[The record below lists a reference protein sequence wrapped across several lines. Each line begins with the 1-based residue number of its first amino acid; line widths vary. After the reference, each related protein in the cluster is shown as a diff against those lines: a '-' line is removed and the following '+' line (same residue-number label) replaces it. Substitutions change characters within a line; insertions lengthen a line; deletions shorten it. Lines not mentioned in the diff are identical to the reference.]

1 MDDEEAIWG
10 TLSTEEH
17 RSVWEETEANFWAKF
32 ALEQK
37 EWRSEQELDFNEASV
52 ELRAE
57 LTSLTGQRKQLTET
71 QERLNA
77 QLAKVAGDLRNV
89 VEQCDARTHELS
101 ELDQAYRKR
110 LEEQS
115 EKWEVQRS
123 TMQRFFKEKHGG
135 SVHSDDEED
144 EEDEEEAEDEPM
156 VDLPV
161 TVQQTI
167 IPRNPKIKEFRESG
181 KRSPKPIPMVEHREK
196 RRKHTEPLVNV
207 IDITGRVIGPVEL
220 IEPWNKWVKEI
231 LKLPIRR
238 PVTIRPGRRFTDEHL
253 STIYERSESKGV
265 KWLSCMIQAIGQIQ
279 SKRCASCEKNQGV
292 FQQCIIVGGEL
303 LQKCGNCEWNRQG
316 CHGAS
321 GEGIDF
327 KEAAERMEEIQKAR
341 AEQKL
346 PASPEYP
353 RDEADNNRRLATHLK
368 AMFPEREKLER
379 EKLESNGTS
388 ERRLEPKPPFEGPP
402 VEVESLANPAW
413 QTIRMKTSD
422 ALLINGSTPSRIL
435 PGGSSPTLIRT
446 PLAPAPRVPLPSS
459 GFTPANPHSRPSS
472 RPPSRPPS
480 NDTSTPKGG
489 SLEPS
494 PQASP
499 HLPSLLPAGPRP
511 IYPPEPLEEINKDNL
526 VLRHNGEVYTHPD
539 CMVGVPVAKID
550 WNHPYWDRTWKD
562 IRAEVQDSRE
572 RWVQKQKAIHLAEAR
587 KEACGSS
594 KYQAGRQINRG
605 TKILEFL
612 DEGEISPYQLL
623 AKKHMHASKGGIAS
637 YDTLFRLCDTVSEL
651 QKYNLDITPL
661 EWIRHRLHELIQ
673 AEGKSFNLPR
683 TMHDFYHD
691 PKLSAL
697 RTKHGYKNIGRP
709 SAAKTGRSSLGAT
722 TPSGTPQPL
731 KKRKSM
737 LLDSEITPA
746 SSRVASPT
754 PSSHGGGPRIHDL
767 LNSPNGPAVKRPR
780 TQEDSVGFNEKRP
793 SPVIDMTPSKALLG
807 DETFFISR
815 VRESGY
821 ESPPHFHLF
830 WKFHPIQ
837 RSLQLCG
844 LPNDNN
850 IVQLHQLTA
859 GVSLNDIMSVRWSPE
874 SLCIVIMRK
883 VELFNPPTFA
893 KTLCSFHEK
902 GALDR
907 FLDFCKA
914 QRLNLIA
921 YSRAE
926 VEADWPK
933 A

>member
-17 RSVWEETEANFWAKF
+17 RSVWAETEANFWAKF

-144 EEDEEEAEDEPM
+144 VDEEDEAEDEPM
-156 VDLPV
+156 IDLPV
-161 TVQQTI
+161 TVQQTTSPKD
-167 IPRNPKIKEFRESG
+167 PRIKEFRENV
-181 KRSPKPIPMVEHREK
+181 KRSPKPIPMVGHREK

-220 IEPWNKWVKEI
+220 IEPWNKWVKAI

-253 STIYERSESKGV
+253 ATIYDRSESKGV
-265 KWLSCMIQAIGQIQ
+265 KWLSCMIQAIGEVQ
-279 SKRCASCEKNQGV
+279 SKRCASCDKNQGV
-292 FQQCIIVGGEL
+292 FQQCIIVGGDL

-327 KEAAERMEEIQKAR
+327 KKAAERMEEIMKAR
-341 AEQKL
+341 AEQKI

-353 RDEADNNRRLATHLK
+353 RDEADTNRRLATHLK
-368 AMFPEREKLER
+368 AMFPEREKQ
-379 EKLESNGTS
+379 ESNGTS
-388 ERRLEPKPPFEGPP
+388 ERQLEPKPAVDEGRPQAETP
-402 VEVESLANPAW
+402 ASPAW
-413 QTIRMKTSD
+413 QAIRSNQPEQPAT
-422 ALLINGSTPSRIL
+422 NGSTPSRIL
-435 PGGSSPTLIRT
+435 PNGSSPDLARREFTHT

-480 NDTSTPKGG
+480 NDMSTPKGG

-494 PQASP
+494 PQPSPLPTLYPAPP
-499 HLPSLLPAGPRP
+499 HLTAHSA
-511 IYPPEPLEEINKDNL
+511 EPLEEINKHNL

-550 WNHPYWDRTWKD
+550 ENHPYWDRTWKD
-562 IRAEVQDSRE
+562 IRAEVRDSRE
-572 RWVQKQKAIHLAEAR
+572 RWVGKQKAIHLAEAR

-673 AEGKSFNLPR
+673 VEGKSFNLPR

-709 SAAKTGRSSLGAT
+709 SAAKSGRQSLGAT
-722 TPSGTPQPL
+722 TPGGTPQPL

-793 SPVIDMTPSKALLG
+793 SPVIDMTPSKIVLG
-807 DETFFISR
+807 EETFFISR

-821 ESPPHFHLF
+821 ESPPNFQLF
-830 WKFHPIQ
+830 WKFHPMQ

-844 LPNDNN
+844 LPNDN
-850 IVQLHQLTA
+850 IVQLHQLTK
-859 GVSLNDIMSVRWSPE
+859 GVSLGDVMSVRWSPE

-883 VELFNPPTFA
+883 MVLCNPPTFA

>member
-1 MDDEEAIWG
+1 MEDEEAIWG

-17 RSVWEETEANFWAKF
+17 RSVWEETESNFWSKF

-89 VEQCDARTHELS
+89 VEQCDAKTHDLS

-115 EKWEVQRS
+115 QKWEVQRL
-123 TMQRFFKEKHGG
+123 TMKRFFKEKHGG
-135 SVHSDDEED
+135 SVHSDDEA
-144 EEDEEEAEDEPM
+144 EESEEAEDDEDEPM
-156 VDLPV
+156 IDLPV
-161 TVQQTI
+161 IVQQTTS
-167 IPRNPKIKEFRESG
+167 PRAMENG
-181 KRSPKPIPMVEHREK
+181 KRSPKPIPMVGHREK

-207 IDITGRVIGPVEL
+207 IDITGRVIGPVEV
-220 IEPWNKWVKEI
+220 IEPWNKWVSAI
-231 LKLPIRR
+231 LKLPIQR

-253 STIYERSESKGV
+253 ATIYDRSESKGV
-265 KWLSCMIQAIGQIQ
+265 KWLSCMIQAIGRVQTQ
-279 SKRCASCEKNQGV
+279 RCASCDKNQGV
-292 FQQCIIVGGEL
+292 FQQCIIVGGDL

-327 KEAAERMEEIQKAR
+327 KKAAERMEEIRKAKQ
-341 AEQKL
+341 EQRNL
-346 PASPEYP
+346 NGSPEIT
-353 RDEADNNRRLATHLK
+353 RTDEAYNNRRLATHLK
-368 AMFPEREKLER
+368 AIFPSRETPEPNGIDEGKLD
-379 EKLESNGTS
+379 
-388 ERRLEPKPPFEGPP
+388 PKPAVNEGKSQAESPASP
-402 VEVESLANPAW
+402 VWQATRSNHQPEEPA
-413 QTIRMKTSD
+413 T
-422 ALLINGSTPSRIL
+422 NGSTPSRIL
-435 PGGSSPTLIRT
+435 PNGSSPDLSKREFAQT
-446 PLAPAPRVPLPSS
+446 PLAPTPRVPLPSS

-494 PQASP
+494 PQ
-499 HLPSLLPAGPRP
+499 PSLLPSS
-511 IYPPEPLEEINKDNL
+511 YPAHPNEPLEEINRHNL
-526 VLRHNGEVYTHPD
+526 VLRHDGEVYTHPD
-539 CMVGVPVAKID
+539 CMIGVPVAKID
-550 WNHPYWDRTWKD
+550 ENHPYWDRTWKD
-562 IRAEVQDSRE
+562 IRAEVKDSRE
-572 RWVQKQKAIHLAEAR
+572 RWVGKQKAIHLAEAR
-587 KEACGSS
+587 KESCGSS

-612 DEGEISPYQLL
+612 DEGPISPYQLL

-651 QKYNLDITPL
+651 QKYNIGITPV
-661 EWIRHRLHELIQ
+661 EWIRHRLHELLQ
-673 AEGKSFNLPR
+673 VEGKSFNLPR

-709 SAAKTGRSSLGAT
+709 SASKSGRQSLGAT
-722 TPSGTPQPL
+722 TPGGTPQAL

-737 LLDSEITPA
+737 LLDSETTPA

-780 TQEDSVGFNEKRP
+780 TQDGSAGFNEKRL
-793 SPVIDMTPSKALLG
+793 SPLIDMSATKALLG
-807 DETFFISR
+807 EETFFISQ
-815 VRESGY
+815 VREPGY
-821 ESPPHFHLF
+821 ESPPHLHLF
-830 WKFHPIQ
+830 WRFYPVQ

-844 LPNDNN
+844 IPKENSA
-850 IVQLHQLTA
+850 QLHPLTT
-859 GVSLNDIMSVRWSPE
+859 GMSLGDVLSVRWSPE
-874 SLCIVIMRK
+874 SLCILIMRK
-883 VELFNPPTFA
+883 RELYGPPVFV

-902 GALDR
+902 GALER
-907 FLDFCKA
+907 FLEFCKT

-921 YSRAE
+921 YSKAE
-926 VEADWPK
+926 VEVDWPK
-933 A
+933 P